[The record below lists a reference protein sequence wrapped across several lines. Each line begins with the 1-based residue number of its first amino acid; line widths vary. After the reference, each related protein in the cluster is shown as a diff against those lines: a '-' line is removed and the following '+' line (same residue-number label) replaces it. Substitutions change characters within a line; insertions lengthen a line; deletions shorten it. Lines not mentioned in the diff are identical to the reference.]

1 MDDPFSFRISIFSK
15 LIESSFDLLNDEEYA
30 DKVNNYLS
38 SITSKKDFNKLQS
51 FSGDLKLIN
60 GKFNFSF

>member
-15 LIESSFDLLNDEEYA
+15 LIESSFELLNDEEYA
-30 DKVNNYLS
+30 NEANNYLS

-60 GKFNFSF
+60 GKLNF

>member
-30 DKVNNYLS
+30 NEVNSYLS
-38 SITSKKDFNKLQS
+38 LITSKKDFNKLQS
-51 FSGDLKLIN
+51 FSEDLKLIN